1 MSGKFYSSITKQY
14 YYFTDLLSFEQEL
27 NTSDPYYTFIF
38 DTKKY
43 TGNKIRLYIKSTD
56 YIKFDNNNK
65 KYYIKNIENITA
77 LELILKNQ
85 QVNNLLDNI

>member
-14 YYFTDLLSFEQEL
+14 YYFTDLLSFNQ
-27 NTSDPYYTFIF
+27 DKFYPYYTFIYN
-38 DTKKY
+38 TKKY
-43 TGNKIRLYIKSTD
+43 TDNKINLYINTND

-65 KYYIKNIENITA
+65 KYYIKNIENINA